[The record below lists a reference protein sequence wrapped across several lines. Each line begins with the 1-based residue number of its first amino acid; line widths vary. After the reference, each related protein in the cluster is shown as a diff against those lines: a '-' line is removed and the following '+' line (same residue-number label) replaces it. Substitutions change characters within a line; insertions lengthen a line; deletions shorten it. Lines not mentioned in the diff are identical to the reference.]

1 MIHLLLA
8 GLLLAPL
15 TGIAAAGTEPA
26 NPESLLLTPMPEV
39 FTANRFKQ
47 QVNHAASAVTV
58 VTAEEMKLYGLNSLA
73 EVLRYAV
80 GVNVMAT
87 TASSAVVSIRGS
99 YNDLSHKILVM
110 VDGRSVYYDFYGH
123 YWWQSLP
130 VPLEEIRQVEIIR
143 GPGSSLYGANA
154 FDGVIHILTKRPGE
168 LSRATGVAT
177 YGNRSTTRVTAIT
190 SYADARIGVK
200 LSGELAEMPA
210 WRDRDETSGRAK
222 RFNLYAERV
231 IDADGLVS
239 VALGRTRL
247 DNEFVSE
254 FVPDRLDNGLRV
266 DYLQA
271 TLHLGGLT
279 LQGFIT
285 GIELRDHSQF
295 NQEFNPRNDP
305 DFQPIDADSTT
316 YDVELSY
323 QHDAGRHR
331 WVGGATFRRNDVR
344 SNLFVDKEGYLDGRR
359 TEDLSALYLQDSFP
373 LAATMEVVAGLRLD
387 QHPLTDKHVSPRV
400 ALLVHPAPGHTLR
413 LSYAR
418 AFRNP
423 SFVESYIG
431 NGNTSGFQV
440 DEGLSIKEPRI
451 RPDLNEEPE
460 AEGLTSWEV
469 GYRGILGPRLS
480 LNAEVYYNLLSHL
493 MEPRERLNQEG
504 NSIILIR
511 NFARGRTW
519 GAEAEGELAV
529 TRRLELFANATYQR
543 LSFDDQ
549 ADPAAGYGPSSFL
562 SDGAPRWLT
571 NLGMRYRGQTGLFA
585 TATLHHTS
593 CYRTFPLRIRGI
605 AVDPRLAAA
614 AGLARPQE
622 VEGYTVVNGS
632 IGYRCRCGLTV
643 TLAATNLLGNDHF
656 EFPAKNHLY
665 EQALA
670 STPLQPPPEGQAA
683 EEIGREVTLQVRY
696 DF

>member
-8 GLLLAPL
+8 ALLLASPL
-15 TGIAAAGTEPA
+15 TPEATGAEPA
-26 NPESLLLTPMPEV
+26 NPESLLLAPMPEV

-58 VTAEEMKLYGLNSLA
+58 ITAEEMVLYGLTSLA
-73 EVLRYAV
+73 DILRYAV

-168 LSRATGVAT
+168 LSRATGVAV
-177 YGNRSTTRVTAIT
+177 YGNRSTTRVAAIA
-190 SYADARIGVK
+190 SYANARMGVK
-200 LSGELAEMPA
+200 LSGELTELPT
-210 WRDRDETSGRAK
+210 WRDRHETSGRAK

-231 IDADGLVS
+231 LDTDGLVS
-239 VALGRTRL
+239 IALGRTRL

-254 FVPDRLDNGLRV
+254 FVPNRLDNGLRV
-266 DYLQA
+266 DYVQT

-295 NQEFNPRNDP
+295 NQEFDPRNDP
-305 DFQPIDADSTT
+305 DYQPINADSTT

-323 QHDAGRHR
+323 QRDIGRHR

-344 SNLFVDKEGYLDGRR
+344 SNLFVDKERFLDSRR
-359 TEDLSALYLQDSFP
+359 TEDLSALYVQDSFSP
-373 LAATMEVVAGLRLD
+373 TEFLEVVAGLRLD
-387 QHPLTDKHVSPRV
+387 QHPLTDKHLSPRV
-400 ALLVHPAPGHTLR
+400 ALLVHPAPGHTIR

-440 DEGLSIKEPRI
+440 DEGLDIKEPRI

-460 AEGLTSWEV
+460 AEGLTSWEL
-469 GYRGILGPRLS
+469 GYRGLLGTRLS
-480 LNAEVYYNLLSHL
+480 FNTELYYNLLSHL
-493 MEPRERLNQEG
+493 MEPRERLNREG

-511 NFARGRTW
+511 NFARGRAW
-519 GAEAEGELAV
+519 GVESEGEFAV
-529 TRRLELFANATYQR
+529 TRELGLFANATYQR

-571 NLGMRYRGQTGLFA
+571 NLGVRYRGEGGLFA

-614 AGLARPQE
+614 ASLAQPQE

-632 IGYRCRCGLTV
+632 IGYRCRCGLTL

-656 EFPAKNHLY
+656 EFPANNHLY
-665 EQALA
+665 ETALA

-696 DF
+696 EF